1 MGACEQQCRSKY
13 RTGTPELA
21 ECLAACGGQDDTGS
35 GEKALA
41 CINGKC
47 VYRLKSNPN
56 ITEAQFQACA
66 GKSHGD
72 SCIEGGGD
80 DHDFTEKQ
88 KCKQKCNEAYHG
100 EPNRLAVC
108 LEGCEGEFPKPPEG
122 EKVLACVT
130 VEDGS
135 NKCRMVLKS
144 SVSQA
149 QISACEGKNASADC
163 QEGGG
168 VTPGTEEC
176 PKGNYY
182 AAKGPG
188 DCVTGYVWVKRAG
201 KGWEDYEEGMG
212 GRCECSAWC
221 EQHGY
226 EADCKTKKGE
236 MDGGETWKP
245 SGDLQAIIQRLLDR
259 MNELFD
265 YETGLRDEE
274 YNMLLNRLRT
284 NVKAGERGRME
295 SLEDRLGSMGLLGT
309 GMELEEYGKE
319 GRKTRQLLADVESQV
334 ALDEALRRY
343 DQFLGTTGAAR
354 SLFGTVL
361 GVEQLEE
368 VLNAARRGE
377 GRQDM
382 SMLLTLLTS
391 MMGAE
396 AQNPYWQ
403 AIINSML
410 SQGSSQGSDY
420 SWINWLPWLLG

>member
-1 MGACEQQCRSKY
+1 MAETIEQCRERCRQLHPLGPKDKEY
-13 RTGTPELA
+13 VRCLA
-21 ECLAACGGQDDTGS
+21 ECEKNKEETLPAAGSPCKGEGHLGKNVPAEGAQGWILATPCEAGFNAV
-35 GEKALA
+35 KATD
-41 CINGKC
+41 GKWWC
-47 VYRLKSNPN
+47 
-56 ITEAQFQACA
+56 
-66 GKSHGD
+66 
-72 SCIEGGGD
+72 
-80 DHDFTEKQ
+80 
-88 KCKQKCNEAYHG
+88 CKVKEEEEEQ
-100 EPNRLAVC
+100 
-108 LEGCEGEFPKPPEG
+108 PKPEDPCPGKGYWLGKDESTCKEGFKPFYEGTSQQTKCCPEK
-122 EKVLACVT
+122 E
-130 VEDGS
+130 E
-135 NKCRMVLKS
+135 
-144 SVSQA
+144 
-149 QISACEGKNASADC
+149 
-163 QEGGG
+163 
-168 VTPGTEEC
+168 PGTEGC

-188 DCVTGYVWVKRAG
+188 DCVAGYVWVKRAG

-236 MDGGETWKP
+236 TDGGETWEP

-319 GRKTRQLLADVESQV
+319 ERKTRQLLADVESQV

-343 DQFLGTTGAAR
+343 DQFLGTTGAAQ

-377 GRQDM
+377 GREDM
-382 SMLLTLLTS
+382 SMLLTLLATL
-391 MMGAE
+391 MGGQA
-396 AQNPYWQ
+396 NDPFWQ
-403 AIINSML
+403 AILNSA
-410 SQGSSQGSDY
+410 STRQSSQGSDY